1 MSVDVSDQQV
11 GPIIIFLSTY
21 WPDKLALTVVAF
33 SMRRLV
39 AGVFFMSEEKKSCR
53 AGPICQSDLS
63 LPRGMPCTD

>member
-39 AGVFFMSEEKKSCR
+39 AGVFFMSEEKNLV
-53 AGPICQSDLS
+53 GPICQSDLS